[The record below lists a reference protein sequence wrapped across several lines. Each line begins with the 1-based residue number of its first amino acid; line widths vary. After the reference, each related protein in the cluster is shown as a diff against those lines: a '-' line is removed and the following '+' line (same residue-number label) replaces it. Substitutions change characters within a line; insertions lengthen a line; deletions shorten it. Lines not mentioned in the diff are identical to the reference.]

1 MEVPYL
7 EAIPQSHGLHVS
19 NSFTLNLLFIV
30 YGICGLVVKTPV
42 MLTFNKSAITYL
54 FTYLISYCLSMYL
67 FLASSQTFT
76 GDTGSFLFT
85 LVNPTGN
92 LSAKLDSK
100 PEGGIRCS
108 SGIGPIFGN
117 AKYYDL
123 QISFNDGIGY
133 LDLGY
138 GFLRPKSVDNQYFTG
153 SSSFEITEVELY
165 EITF

>member
-1 MEVPYL
+1 MEVSYL
-7 EAIPQSHGLHVS
+7 ESIPQSHGLHVS

-30 YGICGLVVKTPV
+30 YGICGLVVKTQV
-42 MLTFNKSAITYL
+42 MLTLTKVPL
-54 FTYLISYCLSMYL
+54 FISLISYCLSIYL

-92 LSAKLDSK
+92 PSAKLDSK

-108 SGIGPIFGN
+108 SGIGPSFGN

-123 QISFNDGIGY
+123 QIWFYDGIGY

-138 GFLRPKSVDNQYFTG
+138 GFLRPESVDKQYFTG
-153 SSSFEITEVELY
+153 SGSFEITEVELY
-165 EITF
+165 EIMF

>member
-30 YGICGLVVKTPV
+30 YGICGLVVQTPV
-42 MLTFNKSAITYL
+42 MLTFNKSAIIYNNYFL
-54 FTYLISYCLSMYL
+54 FNIYL

-92 LSAKLDSK
+92 PSAKLDSK
-100 PEGGIRCS
+100 PEGGIRCL
-108 SGIGPIFGN
+108 SGKGPSFGS
-117 AKYYDL
+117 AGYYDL
-123 QISFNDGIGY
+123 QIWINDEKGH

-138 GFLRPKSVDNQYFTG
+138 GFRRPQSVDKNKYFTG
-153 SSSFEITEVELY
+153 SGNFEITEVEVY
-165 EITF
+165 EIMF